1 MKELKDKLI
10 AALKKSA
17 ADLVVCG
24 NIERMT
30 DPAVKKL
37 FPEAK
42 TVICVAFRQLRG
54 TRRGI
59 EDGTVFYQYSTS
71 VETLEE
77 VIHAVQ
83 DAGGTAQ
90 QHWQEKM
97 ALALAEKMAIHA
109 GKMLTEIEMRDLIMQ
124 LVEKHPAQY
133 LSNGQTIISLL
144 TQDEIQKRF

>member
-1 MKELKDKLI
+1 MRELKEKLV
-10 AALKKSA
+10 AALRKSA

-24 NIERMT
+24 NIERMS

-77 VIHAVQ
+77 VMIPGALLRGCAVLEE
-83 DAGGTAQ
+83 AGF
-90 QHWQEKM
+90 E
-97 ALALAEKMAIHA
+97 AL
-109 GKMLTEIEMRDLIMQ
+109 
-124 LVEKHPAQY
+124 P
-133 LSNGQTIISLL
+133 
-144 TQDEIQKRF
+144 QKRQLLISNDDSTNFEVDYNEVFLNKKAMNTKKI